1 MVVVRSPR
9 NTDRQPTTPT
19 HRSPTLI
26 GMQPS
31 ALLEG
36 VTMGSPDAITIA
48 VESRDDLAHIRI
60 GGELDMFTAP
70 VLEGT
75 LATAEQDGVRM
86 IMLDLRDLTFI
97 DSSGLRVFV
106 RAWDHAKANGHQ
118 LRLLGASSEA
128 NRLFKMTGTE
138 FLVDEQEATSAPD
151 L

>member
-1 MVVVRSPR
+1 
-9 NTDRQPTTPT
+9 
-19 HRSPTLI
+19 
-26 GMQPS
+26 
-31 ALLEG
+31 
-36 VTMGSPDAITIA
+36 MGSSAAITIA
-48 VESRDDLAHIRI
+48 VESRDDMAHIRI

-75 LATAEQDGVRM
+75 LASAEQDGFRT

-106 RAWDHAKANGHQ
+106 RAWDQAKTNGHQ
-118 LRLLGASSEA
+118 LLLVEASSEA
-128 NRLFKMTGTE
+128 QRLFKMTGTE